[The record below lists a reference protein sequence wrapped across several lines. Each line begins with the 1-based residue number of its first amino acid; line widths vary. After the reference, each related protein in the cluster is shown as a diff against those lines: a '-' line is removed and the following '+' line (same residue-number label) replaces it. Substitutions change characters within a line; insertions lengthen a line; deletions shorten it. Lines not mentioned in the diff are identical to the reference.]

1 MQGLNWLLRRL
12 WEGWELRSK
21 EPYFSDVIDYFS
33 ALILQNSYSNSHPL
47 DVYNFRSVLSV
58 VLLELPESSLKL
70 CVGKGRCSKEMLGQV
85 SKTTE
90 MIKGKFKQDILR
102 RAIAP
107 TNCKVQRQ
115 IPNSVHRAQG
125 LQVHV
130 ALPCVLVGVWET
142 CQILFLEH
150 DSKDS
155 RAGMRSWNNVKQA
168 GRPPLPSP
176 GAGST
181 HMWGRC
187 FHTRLSICFLDS
199 LIRKE
204 MLIARARPEPLL
216 SVGPKTPPV
225 MAFGTC
231 QVHASVRAA
240 VHFHLYHVSKNCS
253 SQVSLLRKATRPGN
267 VREGRPET
275 DM

>member
-1 MQGLNWLLRRL
+1 
-12 WEGWELRSK
+12 
-21 EPYFSDVIDYFS
+21 
-33 ALILQNSYSNSHPL
+33 
-47 DVYNFRSVLSV
+47 
-58 VLLELPESSLKL
+58 
-70 CVGKGRCSKEMLGQV
+70 MLGQV
-85 SKTTE
+85 SKNTE
-90 MIKGKFKQDILR
+90 MIKGKSKLGILR

-107 TNCKVQRQ
+107 INCKVQRQ

-125 LQVHV
+125 LQVRV
-130 ALPCVLVGVWET
+130 SLPCVLVGVWET

-155 RAGMRSWNNVKQA
+155 RAGMRSWNHVKQA
-168 GRPPLPSP
+168 GCPPLPSP

-204 MLIARARPEPLL
+204 TLIARARPEPPL
-216 SVGPKTPPV
+216 SVGPKDASCHGV
-225 MAFGTC
+225 WHMSGT
-231 QVHASVRAA
+231 ASVRAA
-240 VHFHLYHVSKNCS
+240 VQLHLYHVSKDCGS
-253 SQVSLLRKATRPGN
+253 HVSLLGKTTRPGN

-275 DM
+275 DCSKYYLPRDEGLLPGV